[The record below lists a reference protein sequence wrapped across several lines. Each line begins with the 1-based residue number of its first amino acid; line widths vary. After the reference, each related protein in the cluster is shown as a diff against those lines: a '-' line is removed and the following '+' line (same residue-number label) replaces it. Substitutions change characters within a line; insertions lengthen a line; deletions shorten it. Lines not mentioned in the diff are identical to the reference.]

1 MSGPQGAPGESAYEI
16 YKRVTGGLL
25 NEAEWIA
32 SLKGEQ
38 GEKGETGTAGAVGPQ
53 GPAGRDGQSDVIST
67 QECTTSS
74 AIFIRMGE
82 MSVTFIEEIPSS
94 YDAGLRVRVTGDG
107 GFIDAVIQT
116 KDVPSKT
123 LNILSDNYNGTLNA
137 RLNTSSCRVQAISP
151 AVRAGFL
158 FGAGKGI
165 QKNSTN
171 YFGPGMTWDGI
182 GQASADIVAIPSPS
196 GGVLS
201 NLRVNLA
208 GATTGG
214 TRYEITIITSANG
227 SDWNSSTS
235 KLKCSIQL
243 PARRCEQ
250 LSISETLTIS
260 PGDLIAVKVD
270 GVGGTSSGQTL
281 QWSVTLAPNG

>member
-16 YKRVTGGLL
+16 YKRVTGGSL

-32 SLKGEQ
+32 SLKGER

-53 GPAGRDGQSDVIST
+53 GPAGRDGRSDVIST
-67 QECTTSS
+67 VECETTTTIVIKPSFQNIEFPSAFPTSYQE
-74 AIFIRMGE
+74 
-82 MSVTFIEEIPSS
+82 
-94 YDAGLRVRVTGDG
+94 GLRIRVSGDG
-107 GFIDAVIQT
+107 GYIEGKITSIVSVTELIMD
-116 KDVPSKT
+116 
-123 LNILSDNYNGTLNA
+123 SDNYSGTLNS
-137 RLNTSSCRVQAISP
+137 RLNGSECRVQSISP

-214 TRYEITIITSANG
+214 TRYEITVIVSKNG
-227 SDWNSSTS
+227 GPWNSPASDLT
-235 KLKCSIQL
+235 CPIQL
-243 PARRCEQ
+243 PDTRRCEQ
-250 LSISETLTIS
+250 LGVNATLKLS
-260 PGDLIAVKVD
+260 PGDLIAVEVK
-270 GVGGTSSGQTL
+270 GIGGTSSGQTL
-281 QWSVTLAPNG
+281 QWSVTLAPDG

>member
-1 MSGPQGAPGESAYEI
+1 M
-16 YKRVTGGLL
+16 
-25 NEAEWIA
+25 
-32 SLKGEQ
+32 
-38 GEKGETGTAGAVGPQ
+38 
-53 GPAGRDGQSDVIST
+53 
-67 QECTTSS
+67 
-74 AIFIRMGE
+74 
-82 MSVTFIEEIPSS
+82 
-94 YDAGLRVRVTGDG
+94 
-107 GFIDAVIQT
+107 
-116 KDVPSKT
+116 
-123 LNILSDNYNGTLNA
+123 LSDNYSGTLGG
-137 RLNTSSCRVQAISP
+137 RLNLNSCKVQSVSP

-182 GQASADIVAIPSPS
+182 GQASPDIVAIPSPS

-214 TRYEITIITSANG
+214 TRYEITIGTSTNG
-227 SDWNSSTS
+227 STWNFGTS

-243 PARRCEQ
+243 PDTKRCEQ
-250 LSISETLTIS
+250 LGINDTLGLS
-260 PGDLIAVKVD
+260 PGELIAVEVK